1 MVLAKVHS
9 LVCLIAML
17 CSPGGSET
25 NIHSLRTSH
34 SFDPLL
40 HEFVWFSSF
49 KDQAN
54 QDGGDPSRS
63 INILPNMLPGAV
75 QPLGD
80 LNKDKAN
87 VSKVQKIRLRL

>member
-9 LVCLIAML
+9 LVCLIALL

-34 SFDPLL
+34 SFDPHLPD
-40 HEFVWFSSF
+40 FVWFSSF

-63 INILPNMLPGAV
+63 INIVPYILPGAV

-80 LNKDKAN
+80 LNKDKAT
-87 VSKVQKIRLRL
+87 VPKVPKIRLRL

>member
-1 MVLAKVHS
+1 MSLAKVHS
-9 LVCLIAML
+9 LVRLITLL
-17 CSPGGSET
+17 CSSGGSET
-25 NIHSLRTSH
+25 NINSLQTSP

-63 INILPNMLPGAV
+63 INILPYMLPGAV

-80 LNKDKAN
+80 LNKDKAT
-87 VSKVQKIRLRL
+87 VPKVQKIRLRL